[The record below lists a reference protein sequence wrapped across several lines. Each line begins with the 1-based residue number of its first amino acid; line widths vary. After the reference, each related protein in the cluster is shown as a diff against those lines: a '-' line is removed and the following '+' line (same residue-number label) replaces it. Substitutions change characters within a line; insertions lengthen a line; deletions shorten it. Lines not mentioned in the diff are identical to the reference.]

1 MMDDDRIERL
11 LRRGPPNDPPFEPS
25 GRWLEEG
32 ERSSSRAAAARSRY
46 LAMVTGL
53 AAAAVILVIAVV
65 AGPLLQLR
73 EQGVGGLVAEIER
86 RGALRVAI
94 DGGPPQTFTSGRGY
108 DGFDLDIAGE
118 VADRLGV
125 RLEVVVVPRE
135 SLLAPDSDGGWDV
148 AISSIPAALAPA
160 ESSRRTEPYAVVAG
174 AVAVRTDDALG
185 GIEDLA
191 SEAVCAVAGSAAE
204 MWLSNGLTAGPGDTI
219 QAMPASVDPHVQTT
233 LGECLAGLAD
243 GTWRAV
249 IIDRRSDVAGAGTVR
264 VLDDAPFELALVA
277 LLDRDD
283 TRAEPLVVR
292 LNRLFEGM
300 AADGTIA
307 DISRRRFAGDDATP

>member
-1 MMDDDRIERL
+1 MDDDRLERL
-11 LRRGPPNDPPFEPS
+11 LRRGPQDDPRFEPS

-32 ERSSSRAAAARSRY
+32 ERTASRAATTRSAQFA
-46 LAMVTGL
+46 LVTGL
-53 AAAAVILVIAVV
+53 ATAAVILVIAVL
-65 AGPLLQLR
+65 AGPLLELR
-73 EQGVGGLVAEIER
+73 EQGVGGLVADIER

-94 DGGPPQTFTSGRGY
+94 DGGPPQTFTSERGY

-135 SLLAPDSDGGWDV
+135 ALLAADSEGGWDV
-148 AISSIPAALAPA
+148 AISSIPAALAQAASP
-160 ESSRRTEPYAVVAG
+160 RRTEPYAVVAG
-174 AVAVRTDDALG
+174 AVAVSTDDSMG
-185 GIEDLA
+185 DIGDLA
-191 SEAVCAVAGSAAE
+191 SESVCAVGGSAAE
-204 MWLSNGLTAGPGDTI
+204 AWLRSGLTAGPRDTI
-219 QAMPASVDPHVQTT
+219 QELPASIDRRVRTT

-249 IIDRRSDVAGAGTVR
+249 IIDRRSDVAGAGNVR
-264 VLDDAPFELALVA
+264 LLDTAPFELALVA
-277 LLDRDD
+277 FVDRGE

-292 LNRLFEGM
+292 LNRLFEDM

-307 DISRRRFAGDDATP
+307 DISRRRFAGEDATP